1 MINSSLSTDSNIAV
15 AKNGT
20 GIKSLFSKMVGLSL
34 HMSIFIVGTTL
45 AEYAWR
51 AYGACYKVLFWLSF
65 NELLKEQTAGQL
77 PQTGNRCRGHQLR
90 PCPL

>member
-15 AKNGT
+15 AKNST

-34 HMSIFIVGTTL
+34 HVSILIVGTNL

-51 AYGACYKVLFWLSF
+51 AYGAC
-65 NELLKEQTAGQL
+65 
-77 PQTGNRCRGHQLR
+77 
-90 PCPL
+90 